1 MEVAKQSSGSPKNVD
16 LLERWADAD
25 SGRVQPDGTPI
36 KNRDLLERL
45 VQADSGQ
52 VKPGATRI
60 KDGDLEGWAQ
70 RDNGR
75 VQPDLTRVRI
85 SDETEQTRKRPPTR
99 LILAL
104 LSAIVCI
111 GGFAKLGSLNRPLEG
126 STASSEITRSMQTL
140 QSRGN
145 VAAREQTFSEAA
157 SADSTTDPSSTLTR
171 PNRSKFDRTQRPS
184 AMSSAEEAKLLA
196 RAESLIKQFDFA
208 SARLLLAYALEKGSA
223 RAAFMMAETFDPQ
236 ILRSWQLYGV
246 RGDAEKAREFYQLAA
261 EAGIEKA
268 QDEWKRSNRMRTS
281 TRAREEKN
289 PSR

>member
-45 VQADSGQ
+45 VHADSGQ
-52 VKPGATRI
+52 VKPGATRS

-75 VQPDLTRVRI
+75 VQPNLTRVRI

-140 QSRGN
+140 QSN

-171 PNRSKFDRTQRPS
+171 PNRFQFDRTQRPS
-184 AMSSAEEAKLLA
+184 AMSFAEEAKLLA

-208 SARLLLAYALEKGSA
+208 GARLLLAYALEKGSA
-223 RAAFMMAETFDPQ
+223 RAAFMMAETYDPQ
-236 ILRSWQLYGV
+236 ILRSLQIYGI
-246 RGDAEKAREFYQLAA
+246 RGDPQRAREYYQLAA
-261 EAGIEKA
+261 EAGVEKA
-268 QDEWKRSNRMRTS
+268 RERVEALRADANFDARMGGENRSR
-281 TRAREEKN
+281 
-289 PSR
+289 

>member
-45 VQADSGQ
+45 VHADSGQ
-52 VKPGATRI
+52 VKPGATRS

-75 VQPDLTRVRI
+75 VQPNLTRVRI

-140 QSRGN
+140 QSN

-171 PNRSKFDRTQRPS
+171 PNRFQFDRTQRPS
-184 AMSSAEEAKLLA
+184 AMSFAEEAKLLA

-208 SARLLLAYALEKGSA
+208 AARLLLAYALEKGSA
-223 RAAFMMAETFDPQ
+223 RAALMMAETYDPQ
-236 ILRSWQLYGV
+236 ILRSLQTNGI
-246 RGDAEKAREFYQLAA
+246 RGDPQRAREFYQLAA
-261 EAGIEKA
+261 EAGVEKA
-268 QDEWKRSNRMRTS
+268 RERVEALRADANFDARMGGENRSR
-281 TRAREEKN
+281 
-289 PSR
+289 